1 MHEWSLV
8 MEKKYMIIII
18 TADNEDNWNKAA
30 DKKEKKY
37 QKINESLLTRQAVVH
52 RLNHYNLTYLLSQQC
67 FYVC

>member
-8 MEKKYMIIII
+8 VENNE
-18 TADNEDNWNKAA
+18 DNEDNWNKAA

-37 QKINESLLTRQAVVH
+37 QKINERLLTRQAVVH

-67 FYVC
+67 FYLC